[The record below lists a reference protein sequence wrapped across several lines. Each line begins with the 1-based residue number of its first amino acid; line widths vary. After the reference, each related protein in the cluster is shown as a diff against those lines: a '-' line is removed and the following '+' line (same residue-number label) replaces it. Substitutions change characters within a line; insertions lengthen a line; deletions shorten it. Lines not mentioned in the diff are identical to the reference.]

1 MEELQITSLHDAAV
15 LTKEFAETLRNDYL
29 RYNAKAD
36 KHEKILNDLYAKSLL
51 AESLSE
57 FMLEIINYSDLINGV
72 ESIKQ
77 RDSNTKVIVIHLRV
91 RAGKSCCPALLDL
104 SGDTSEYGS
113 SKGNKSSY

>member
-1 MEELQITSLHDAAV
+1 MEQLQINSLHEASE
-15 LTKEFAETLRNDYL
+15 LMNEFASTLRNDYV
-29 RYNAKAD
+29 RYNAKAE

-57 FMLEIINYSDLINGV
+57 YMLEMINYSDLINGV

-104 SGDTSEYGS
+104 SGDTSECGS
-113 SKGNKSSY
+113 RNGNKSSY